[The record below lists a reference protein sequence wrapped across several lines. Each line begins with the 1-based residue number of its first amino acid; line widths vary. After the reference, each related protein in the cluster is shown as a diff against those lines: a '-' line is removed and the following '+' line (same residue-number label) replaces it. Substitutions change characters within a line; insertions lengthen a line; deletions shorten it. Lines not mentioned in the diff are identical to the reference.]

1 MLNYIEASLYK
12 LSNEFYHIFEVVE
25 KKMIFKSN
33 LVIII
38 FYIIITLAN
47 SLEKYIWLVS
57 VLLQLTQL
65 WKKLYWYLSLF

>member
-1 MLNYIEASLYK
+1 M
-12 LSNEFYHIFEVVE
+12 
-25 KKMIFKSN
+25 MFKSN